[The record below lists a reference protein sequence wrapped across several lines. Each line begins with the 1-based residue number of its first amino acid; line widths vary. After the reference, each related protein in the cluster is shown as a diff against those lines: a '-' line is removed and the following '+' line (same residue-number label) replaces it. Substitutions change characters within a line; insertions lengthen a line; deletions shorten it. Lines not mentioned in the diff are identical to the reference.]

1 MKHPCHY
8 VRSSVMNINMQV
20 EYNLE
25 GSDSVIFW
33 KDTHSEVCL
42 VTLVIYLLH
51 TSPGNLKSIP
61 VPR

>member
-1 MKHPCHY
+1 
-8 VRSSVMNINMQV
+8 MNINMQV